1 MKFVVILLVVMIATC
16 TRLAD
21 AAPMA
26 LPPASPADIHQTI
39 HQVISDPSFKH
50 SDSGAILGANALSK
64 AGNVLSEIFT
74 KVDAAFQ
81 KLAHFIEKLFKPF
94 ERHSGN
100 NVVTSRIIVAIMITL
115 LVLAGAYLVFQIV
128 RQWLA
133 GRSLAQEANLAL
145 IFNDSDIPLVIDPD
159 SWHRNADTLAAQG
172 RYQEAYRALY
182 ISLLMQ
188 FHVAGLIVIESGKT
202 NGDYMREVPGN
213 LKSDGLQQF
222 RLLTWEFEAAW
233 YGKRPVSAQRYR
245 RAAEAAQ
252 RLIAD
257 TCRLE
262 VAKR

>member
-1 MKFVVILLVVMIATC
+1 
-16 TRLAD
+16 
-21 AAPMA
+21 MA
-26 LPPASPADIHQTI
+26 SPSASPADIHQTI
-39 HQVISDPSFKH
+39 QQVISDPSFKH

-64 AGNVLSEIFT
+64 AGNVLSKVFK

-94 ERHSGN
+94 EGHSGN
-100 NVVTSRIIVAIMITL
+100 NVVTSRVIVGIMITL
-115 LVLAGAYLVFQIV
+115 LVLAGAYLVYQIV

-133 GRSLAQEANLAL
+133 NKSLTQDGNLAL
-145 IFNDSDIPLVIDPD
+145 IFTDSDLPLVIDPD
-159 SWHRNADTLAAQG
+159 AWHRNADKLAAQG

-202 NGDYMREVPGN
+202 NGDYLREVPGI
-213 LKSDGLQQF
+213 LKSDALQQF
-222 RLLTWEFEAAW
+222 RVITWGFESAW

-262 VAKR
+262 VARR